1 MLSEEEIRKLQP
13 YLQIK
18 IDSMRDL
25 TIGYKESIDKC
36 DPAKISSH
44 AISIGI
50 LRENLEN
57 NKHYLTKKQENEID
71 EIKREYSIQF
81 QILDVDKP
89 CECKQ
94 KNSIKKMNKK

>member
-1 MLSEEEIRKLQP
+1 MLSKEEIIKLRP

-25 TIGYKESIDKC
+25 TKDYKESIDKC
-36 DPAKISSH
+36 DLGKISSH

-57 NKHYLTKKQENEID
+57 NKRYLTKKQENEID

-81 QILDVDKP
+81 QILDVEKP
-89 CECKQ
+89 CECKP
-94 KNSIKKMNKK
+94 KIKKNAEK

>member
-25 TIGYKESIDKC
+25 TKGYKESIDKC

-44 AISIGI
+44 AMSLGI
-50 LRENLEN
+50 LRENLEHR
-57 NKHYLTKKQENEID
+57 KQYLTKKQDD
-71 EIKREYSIQF
+71 EIYNLKEEYSIQF
-81 QILDVDKP
+81 QRLYTEKV
-89 CECKQ
+89 CECKPRV
-94 KNSIKKMNKK
+94 KK

>member
-1 MLSEEEIRKLQP
+1 MLSKEEIIKLRP

-25 TIGYKESIDKC
+25 TKDYKESIDKC
-36 DPAKISSH
+36 DPGKISSH

-57 NKHYLTKKQENEID
+57 NKRYLTKKQENEIG

-81 QILDVDKP
+81 QILDVEKP
-89 CECKQ
+89 CECKP
-94 KNSIKKMNKK
+94 KIKKNVTEK